1 MTAQHWLIL
10 IGVLLGFVA
19 ALVCWLVWRRKRSAA
34 RAYQEQLD
42 AEVLAEAQRKLH
54 IRTLQDQFDDV

>member
-10 IGVLLGFVA
+10 IGVGLGFAV
-19 ALVCWLVWRRKRSAA
+19 ALVFWLVWRRKRSAA
-34 RAYQEQLD
+34 RAHQEQWD